1 MNSDAWHKN
10 FSTISAKD
18 LLERYARQFEAWLE
32 KEIAQCP
39 FYVQPEIRAVIA
51 LCSKYQAKDLL
62 EIIQHVQ
69 KLQLYLAG
77 DRIAS
82 IFLPGTY
89 LGDVLSQKFL
99 CYSPHDTIAEAY
111 ASLALTLANFLYSE
125 K

>member
-1 MNSDAWHKN
+1 M
-10 FSTISAKD
+10 
-18 LLERYARQFEAWLE
+18 
-32 KEIAQCP
+32 
-39 FYVQPEIRAVIA
+39 
-51 LCSKYQAKDLL
+51 L

-69 KLQLYLAG
+69 KLHLYLAG

-99 CYSPHDTIAEAY
+99 CCSPHDTIAEAY